1 MSMLHKLS
9 GIWMDG
15 SELLGAN
22 AGIAAVVLC
31 SWQNRDY
38 SGTQDVVEVALYM
51 SLSNNLGM
59 NQSNGSIVL
68 GKCDCCHVQPSKVAA
83 KTDME
88 RVPSRDEAD
97 KL

>member
-1 MSMLHKLS
+1 MSVLRKLS
-9 GIWMDG
+9 GIGTDG
-15 SELLGAN
+15 SDLLGAN
-22 AGIAAVVLC
+22 AGITAVVPC

-38 SGTQDVVEVALYM
+38 SGTTTHDVVEVALYM

-68 GKCDCCHVQPSKVAA
+68 GKCDCCRVRPSRVAA

-88 RVPSRDEAD
+88 RI
-97 KL
+97 

>member
-1 MSMLHKLS
+1 MSVLRKLS
-9 GIWMDG
+9 GIRTDG
-15 SELLGAN
+15 SDLLGAN
-22 AGIAAVVLC
+22 GGIAAIVPC

-38 SGTQDVVEVALYM
+38 SGTTTQDVVEVALYM

-68 GKCDCCHVQPSKVAA
+68 GKYDCYRVRPSRVTA

-88 RVPSRDEAD
+88 RI
-97 KL
+97 

>member
-1 MSMLHKLS
+1 MSVLCKLS
-9 GIWMDG
+9 GIWTDG
-15 SELLGAN
+15 SDLLVAN
-22 AGIAAVVLC
+22 AGIAAVVPC

-38 SGTQDVVEVALYM
+38 SGTTTQDVVEVALYM

-68 GKCDCCHVQPSKVAA
+68 GQCYCCRVRPSRVAA

-88 RVPSRDEAD
+88 RI
-97 KL
+97 